1 MNLSILTD
9 SKVAK
14 VLQYTALATTVVGSQ
29 AAVSYISNKRRW
41 TKVALSIAST
51 LIGAVVYEQI
61 SGKTPLKAVKSKLE
75 EAEL

>member
-9 SKVAK
+9 SKTTK

-51 LIGAVVYEQI
+51 LIGA
-61 SGKTPLKAVKSKLE
+61 SFTNRSLE
-75 EAEL
+75 RLL